1 MLQKKE
7 KLYYTIGEVKEITEI
22 EPHVLRYWEN
32 EFPTLK
38 PRKSNSGKRSYTRKD
53 IETIHHI
60 KRLLYGEKFT
70 IKGAKNKIK
79 GIETENKAKK
89 KNPIKT
95 APTTRPK
102 STQLIFGEI
111 EQNIHKN
118 LDNKDFLKELK
129 TKLLEASKTLK
140 RYHQTD

>member
-1 MLQKKE
+1 MLQKKD

-53 IETIHHI
+53 IDTIKHI

-79 GIETENKAKK
+79 GIETESKLKK
-89 KNPIKT
+89 KPRVKLNKV
-95 APTTRPK
+95 AQAE

-129 TKLLEASKTLK
+129 NKLLEASKTLK
-140 RYHQTD
+140 KHY